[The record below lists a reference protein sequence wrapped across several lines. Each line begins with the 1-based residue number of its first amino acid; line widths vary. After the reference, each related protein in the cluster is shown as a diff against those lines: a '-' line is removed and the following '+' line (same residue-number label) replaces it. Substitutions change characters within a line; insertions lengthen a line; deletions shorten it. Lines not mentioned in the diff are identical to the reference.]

1 MIKWGIIG
9 LGNIS
14 NKFVNAIKEVD
25 NSKIV
30 AVSSLTKKKNSELI
44 KNLNIQEN
52 FFFSNYDEL
61 LNCKVID
68 AVYIATLNNTHLDL
82 AIKSIKAKK
91 NILCEKPITLNFKEA
106 EKIKKELVNSD
117 ITFSEAFAYRSHPQ
131 TKELCKIIDEKEIGD
146 IHSLESSFGYN
157 TKRINPNSR
166 IFNKKLGGGAILDVG
181 CYPTSL
187 SLLIARIIK
196 KDIDLNQFK
205 LSNIKG
211 NICETGVDDIAHADL
226 TFDNKIVMKLNTS
239 IRKHMINNCIIKGA
253 KGKIVISSP
262 WNPEKRSFFEVYT
275 DQRYYKK
282 FVNSDYSV
290 YASQIDMFAKKI
302 QNKNLK
308 DTMMEIDE
316 SLVNMRI
323 LDEWSKGLSK

>member
-1 MIKWGIIG
+1 M
-9 LGNIS
+9 
-14 NKFVNAIKEVD
+14 
-25 NSKIV
+25 
-30 AVSSLTKKKNSELI
+30 I
-44 KNLNIQEN
+44 KNLNIEEN

-61 LNCKVID
+61 LNCKDID

-91 NILCEKPITLNFKEA
+91 NILCEKPITLNFNEA

-239 IRKHMINNCIIKGA
+239 IRKHMINNCIIKGT

-262 WNPEKRSFFEVYT
+262 WNPEKRSFFEIYT

>member
-14 NKFVNAIKEVD
+14 NKFINAIKEVD

-44 KNLNIQEN
+44 KNLNIEEN

-61 LNCKVID
+61 LNCKDID

-239 IRKHMINNCIIKGA
+239 IRKHMINSCIIKGT

>member
-25 NSKIV
+25 NSKVV

-44 KNLNIQEN
+44 KNLNIEEN

-61 LNCKVID
+61 LNCKDID

-239 IRKHMINNCIIKGA
+239 IRKHMINSCIIKGT

>member
-44 KNLNIQEN
+44 KNLNIEEN
-52 FFFSNYDEL
+52 LFFSNYDEL
-61 LNCKVID
+61 LNCKDID

-239 IRKHMINNCIIKGA
+239 IRKHMINNCIIKGT

>member
-44 KNLNIQEN
+44 KNLNIEEN

-61 LNCKVID
+61 LNCKDID

-239 IRKHMINNCIIKGA
+239 IRKHMINNCIIKGT

>member
-44 KNLNIQEN
+44 KNLNIEEN
-52 FFFSNYDEL
+52 LFFSNYDEL
-61 LNCKVID
+61 LNCKDID

-187 SLLIARIIK
+187 SLLIARTIK

-205 LSNIKG
+205 LNNIKG

-239 IRKHMINNCIIKGA
+239 IRKHMINNCIIKGT

>member
-44 KNLNIQEN
+44 KNLNIEEN
-52 FFFSNYDEL
+52 LFFSNYDEL
-61 LNCKVID
+61 LNCKDID

-239 IRKHMINNCIIKGA
+239 IRKHMINNCIIKGT

-262 WNPEKRSFFEVYT
+262 WNPEKRSFFEIYT

>member
-44 KNLNIQEN
+44 KNLNIEEN
-52 FFFSNYDEL
+52 LFFSNYDEL
-61 LNCKVID
+61 LNCKDID

-91 NILCEKPITLNFKEA
+91 NILCEKPITLNFNEA

-239 IRKHMINNCIIKGA
+239 IRKHMINNCIIKGT

-262 WNPEKRSFFEVYT
+262 WNPEKRSFFEIYT

>member
-14 NKFVNAIKEVD
+14 NKFINAIKEVD
-25 NSKIV
+25 NSKVV

-44 KNLNIQEN
+44 KNLNIEEN

-61 LNCKVID
+61 LNCKDID

-239 IRKHMINNCIIKGA
+239 IRKHMINSCIIKGT